1 MMSEKDPHK
10 ETNDSFDKVFLDE
23 MTKWVCKLPKYTNG
37 AEEPGSPDHPD
48 PRNKLVGL
56 AMSGGRTRSATFN
69 LGVTQALAHYG
80 LMSQVDY
87 MSTVSCGGYLGPRS
101 HRSALTNSPLRRK
114 EIRNTWEWTAP
125 TFLTPIKIH
134 FQRNPMRR

>member
-56 AMSGGRTRSATFN
+56 AMSGGGTRSATFN
-69 LGVTQALAHYG
+69 LGVTQVLAHYG

-101 HRSALTNSPLRRK
+101 HRSALTNSPLGGRKYGTLGNGPLQLSLRRSK
-114 EIRNTWEWTAP
+114 SISSGIR
-125 TFLTPIKIH
+125 
-134 FQRNPMRR
+134 